1 MLPKSGDDATLRT
14 MIQAPR
20 MEVTAAQEFT
30 GRVVRAVLALE
41 TSSKLAIV
49 CCFFGWFLMSTL
61 TVSLGSLQHGVRFY
75 DLAAVIGDPTRLFFG
90 VDSTFQRVA
99 FGFLCLLGL
108 LAPLAPHLVKT
119 RAAWLAYLAP
129 LVLMVLVAVLLYSK
143 NSGEFFPTTND
154 GQLVSDSLMRLAN
167 TLVRRTAAVVSHH
180 VAVGAGAYLALIG
193 SIVLGLQGVR
203 RFRQLHAPR

>member
-1 MLPKSGDDATLRT
+1 MMES
-14 MIQAPR
+14 PR
-20 MEVTAAQEFT
+20 MEVTPTQGLVGRLLRAA
-30 GRVVRAVLALE
+30 LALE

-61 TVSLGSLQHGVRFY
+61 VVSLGSLEHGVRFY

-108 LAPLAPHLVKT
+108 LAPLAPHVVKN

-129 LVLMVLVAVLLYSK
+129 LVLMILCGVLLYSR
-143 NSGEFFPTTND
+143 NSGEFFATTND

-167 TLVRRTAAVVSHH
+167 NLVRRSTVVVSRH
-180 VAVGAGAYLALIG
+180 VSVGAGGYLAMIG
-193 SIVLGLQGVR
+193 SVVLGIQGVL
-203 RFRQLHAPR
+203 RFRQTHASR